1 MLNVRGDRYKL
12 LYDYNVSK
20 EYKVKI
26 EELKEGEKPSILS
39 DTMFKTMFFN
49 EKRIKYSAKFISY
62 YLDIEYEEL
71 LKNIK
76 LSKGEHD
83 KDKNNS
89 KEYRS
94 DYVAVIDDTKINIE
108 VNNNSSEETLK
119 RNMDYAFKLYG
130 SKVTRSKL
138 KSSYKYNQVIQFNI
152 NNFSFKNYDKIV
164 DIYTFNNIDG
174 IRLTNNIIIIQI
186 YIPNLRKKWYNKG
199 IKSLSEEERYA
210 LALVEPDIISSQEL
224 GKDIKIMEEYMEE
237 SEEVLDEEFFGES
250 YDKELALK
258 EESFNEGIMQ
268 EKIDT
273 TKKMLEDNLNI
284 ETISKYT
291 GLSVDEINDIRKSQ
305 E

>member
-1 MLNVRGDRYKL
+1 
-12 LYDYNVSK
+12 
-20 EYKVKI
+20 
-26 EELKEGEKPSILS
+26 
-39 DTMFKTMFFN
+39 MFFN

-273 TKKMLEDNLNI
+273 TKKMLEDN
-284 ETISKYT
+284 IST
-291 GLSVDEINDIRKSQ
+291 
-305 E
+305 

>member
-1 MLNVRGDRYKL
+1 
-12 LYDYNVSK
+12 
-20 EYKVKI
+20 
-26 EELKEGEKPSILS
+26 
-39 DTMFKTMFFN
+39 MFFN

-94 DYVAVIDDTKINIE
+94 DYVAVIDDTRINIE

-273 TKKMLEDNLNI
+273 TKKMLEDN
-284 ETISKYT
+284 IST
-291 GLSVDEINDIRKSQ
+291 
-305 E
+305 